1 MTSGTNES
9 LRASLLGLA
18 ACLLAVCAPVLADDL
33 PLETRE
39 KLMKE
44 QAVEAVKSGDSGA
57 LLVAMDEYRALER
70 LGVTI
75 PAGLFFAEAD
85 SARSSGDPVR
95 AERAFNDFF
104 RVAPPEGEAFAEALR
119 VYGEFRKSIPES
131 VWPILEQM
139 APIPGRSADIAEGT
153 PAAPV
158 APFSLSRRAVTSGQ
172 FAAFI
177 KATGYRPQGQD
188 GAGGCPASPSPADG
202 EAEAGGAVPA
212 AADDPVVCV
221 SWIDADAYVEWLRQ
235 SSGLKFRLPTA
246 AEWELAVYM
255 VGSVAEPTTGSPAD
269 IPADVPAE
277 APPESP
283 SEVSVGDAA
292 APPTGDAVESLAA
305 DAVASPAES
314 PAENPADGLAEG
326 AVVSPIEDLADNLP
340 EKPAATPEPTSK
352 RARIEHLSAS
362 RSEWVQDCATPASP
376 DGAQDRSEPCLKH
389 VAARYRPPGT
399 SSEAAGDPRV
409 VLGNG
414 YRADNLGFRLA
425 L

>member
-1 MTSGTNES
+1 MTRFFFGKTSGTNES
-9 LRASLLGLA
+9 LRTRLLGLA
-18 ACLLAVCAPVLADDL
+18 ACLLAVCMPVLADDL

-44 QAVEAVKSGDSGA
+44 QAIEAVKSGDSGA
-57 LLVAMDEYRALER
+57 LLVAMDEYRTLER

-139 APIPGRSADIAEGT
+139 APIPGRSADTAAGT
-153 PAAPV
+153 PAIQG
-158 APFSLSRRAVTSGQ
+158 APFSLSRRAVTRRQ
-172 FAAFI
+172 FEAFI
-177 KATGYRPQGQD
+177 KATDYRPQGQD
-188 GAGGCPASPSPADG
+188 GAGGCPGSPGPADDG
-202 EAEAGGAVPA
+202 AEAGAEA
-212 AADDPVVCV
+212 AAANDPVVCV

-246 AEWELAVYM
+246 AEWELAAYAA
-255 VGSVAEPTTGSPAD
+255 GSVAEPTTDSPTDSPAE
-269 IPADVPAE
+269 V
-277 APPESP
+277 PPESP
-283 SEVSVGDAA
+283 SEVSVGDPA
-292 APPTGDAVESLAA
+292 APPTGDALETLAE
-305 DAVASPAES
+305 DAVANPAES
-314 PAENPADGLAEG
+314 PAESLAEG
-326 AVVSPIEDLADNLP
+326 AVVSPVEGLADHLP
-340 EKPAATPEPTSK
+340 ESPAATAAPTPK
-352 RARIEHLSAS
+352 PARIEHLSAS
-362 RSEWVQDCATPASP
+362 RSEWVHDCATPAAP
-376 DGAQDRSEPCLKH
+376 DSAQDRSEPCLKH
-389 VAARYRPPGT
+389 VAVRYRPPGT

>member
-1 MTSGTNES
+1 
-9 LRASLLGLA
+9 
-18 ACLLAVCAPVLADDL
+18 
-33 PLETRE
+33 
-39 KLMKE
+39 
-44 QAVEAVKSGDSGA
+44 
-57 LLVAMDEYRALER
+57 
-70 LGVTI
+70 
-75 PAGLFFAEAD
+75 
-85 SARSSGDPVR
+85 
-95 AERAFNDFF
+95 
-104 RVAPPEGEAFAEALR
+104 
-119 VYGEFRKSIPES
+119 
-131 VWPILEQM
+131 
-139 APIPGRSADIAEGT
+139 
-153 PAAPV
+153 
-158 APFSLSRRAVTSGQ
+158 VTSGQ

-212 AADDPVVCV
+212 AANDPVVCV

-246 AEWELAVYM
+246 AEWELAAYAA
-255 VGSVAEPTTGSPAD
+255 GSVAEPTPDSPAE
-269 IPADVPAE
+269 V
-277 APPESP
+277 PPESP
-283 SEVSVGDAA
+283 SEVSVGDLAGS
-292 APPTGDAVESLAA
+292 PTGDAVETLAE

-314 PAENPADGLAEG
+314 LAEG